1 MIPLINKPNTDPVS
15 GEYPYGNIRD
25 RESGQ
30 ANGTPVNTEV
40 YADFHQ
46 FFEKLMAESQAIG
59 GDAPNGL
66 PDNEYNGF
74 QLYGALVLLALN
86 IAGAAIDSTNNDEAT
101 ATWTAMTLN
110 GAGGWIDEG
119 SGTYHVAEY
128 QKDAWGWVHLR
139 GKVKSNVA
147 TDMSTVL
154 LATLP
159 SGFRPTKKENFITT
173 WYSPALLGSETNGV
187 TVEADGKITPYALN
201 GGVAISIDQAGS
213 FLSLDGIRFKIS

>member
-1 MIPLINKPNTDPVS
+1 MPADD
-15 GEYPYGNIRD
+15 EYPYGDIQD
-25 RESGQ
+25 AGVGQ
-30 ANGTPVNTEV
+30 SNGTPVDREV

-46 FFEKLMAESQAIG
+46 FFEKLMAEAEAIG
-59 GDAPNGL
+59 GPAPNGL

-74 QLYGALVLLALN
+74 QLYAALVLLALN
-86 IAGAAIDSTNNDEAT
+86 IAGSAIDSTNNDEAT
-101 ATWTAMTLN
+101 ATWTALTLN

-128 QKDAWGWVHLR
+128 QKDPWGWVHLR

-159 SGFRPTKKENFITT
+159 VNFRPTKKENFITT
-173 WYSPALLGSETNGV
+173 WYSPALPGSETNGV
-187 TVEADGKITPYALN
+187 TVESDGKITPYSLN
-201 GGVAISIDQAGS
+201 GGAAISIDQAGS

>member
-46 FFEKLMAESQAIG
+46 FFEKLMAESQAVG
-59 GDAPNGL
+59 GDAPNEL

-74 QLYGALVLLALN
+74 QLYAAFVVLSLYLAN
-86 IAGAAIDSTNNDEAT
+86 SAIDTANNNEANS
-101 ATWTAMTLN
+101 TWTAMTLN

-128 QKDAWGWVHLR
+128 QIDPWGWVHLR

-147 TDMSTVL
+147 TDMGSVL

-159 SGFRPTKKENFITT
+159 EEFWPTKKENFVTT
-173 WYSPALLGSETNGV
+173 WYSPAALGSETNGV
-187 TVEADGKITPYALN
+187 TVEADGKITPYTFVGAPP
-201 GGVAISIDQAGS
+201 ISIDQAGS

>member
-1 MIPLINKPNTDPVS
+1 MAKNTNPSDVS
-15 GEYPYGNIRD
+15 GWVGW
-25 RESGQ
+25 
-30 ANGTPVNTEV
+30 V
-40 YADFHQ
+40 YFGGLMMILAGILQSIEGLVALFKDDLYLVG
-46 FFEKLMAESQAIG
+46 EK
-59 GDAPNGL
+59 NVW
-66 PDNEYNGF
+66 
-74 QLYGALVLLALN
+74 VLN
-86 IAGAAIDSTNNDEAT
+86 VTT
-101 ATWTAMTLN
+101 
-110 GAGGWIDEG
+110 
-119 SGTYHVAEY
+119 
-128 QKDAWGWVHLR
+128 WGWVHLR